1 MKALIKDIK
10 SDGSTFLQLNS
21 MIEKIAIKQTFLF
34 GAIKGDLVKV
44 KITNRKKYGIS
55 DGKVTEVIKRGSDHF
70 TAKVEVKED
79 LKFAILYPYQSKKII
94 INDSFNNLKDNDVI
108 EVKVTNWNDHFNP
121 ANGEVIKLINKATD
135 FEADYN
141 YITNKYKL
149 FGRSKNNYKKKDL
162 TKIFKSQKKR
172 RKDLSKLETFTI
184 DPKNAK
190 DFDDAISITKEDD
203 IYSLFVHIAD
213 VSEFV
218 KKGDPNDL
226 IAQTKGNSYYFPEG
240 TIHMLPKYIATNLG
254 SLLAQRQRLAITLK
268 LQIDKTGNILNYE
281 FFESIIECKKNFS
294 YEAVESI
301 IEGKINSSFKR
312 SFENLNELC
321 LILKK
326 NRYKIG
332 GIALHSKEVKFKL
345 DSYGNPIDIQ
355 LKKKLKS
362 HYIIEEIMLL
372 ANKTAASELIKLSS
386 PDYSFSIF
394 RNHDIPSKK
403 SENFINKLAKNF
415 KIHPLDKGTTLNYN
429 KLNESLKKL
438 NSEQEK
444 YIISHLILKKLKKA
458 CYQVSNR
465 GHFGTGFKHYTH
477 FTSPIRRYSD
487 LTVHRIIKQKFKSQN
502 PIKNEELIE
511 IVKFSNDGERRAND
525 AEREYFKLK
534 CFKWIKSKKRV
545 KGNIVGFT
553 EKSIEIAEMQTQF
566 IGQVNYDSL
575 GKTIYEIS
583 KDKLKLSIS
592 RGKYVLKIGQKVSLI
607 AKSFFTHS
615 MRIYFHIEDNLIEK
629 Y

>member
-1 MKALIKDIK
+1 MKAHIKNIN
-10 SDGSTFLQLNS
+10 SDGSVFLKLNL
-21 MIEKIAIKQTFLF
+21 MAEKIAIKQSFLF
-34 GAIKGDLVKV
+34 GALKGDLVKV
-44 KITNRKKYGIS
+44 KVTNRKKYGIS
-55 DGKVTEVIKRGSDHF
+55 DGKVTEVIKRGSDQF
-70 TAKVEVKED
+70 TARVEIKEN

-94 INDSFNNLKDNDVI
+94 INDSLNTLEDNDVI
-108 EVKVTNWNDHFNP
+108 EVRVNSWNDHFNP
-121 ANGEVIKLINKATD
+121 ANGEVVRLINRATD

-141 YITNKYKL
+141 YITKKYKL
-149 FGRSKNNYKKKDL
+149 FGRSQNNYKKKDL

-190 DFDDAISITKEDD
+190 DFDDAISITKEND

-254 SLLAQRQRLAITLK
+254 SLLAQSKRLTLTLK
-268 LQIDKTGNILNYE
+268 LQINKTGKILSYE
-281 FFESIIECKKNFS
+281 FFESIIKCKRNFS
-294 YEAVESI
+294 YETVEKI
-301 IEGKINSSFKR
+301 MKGKINSSFQN
-312 SFENLNELC
+312 SLLSLNELC
-321 LILKK
+321 LILKEK
-326 NRYKIG
+326 RYKIG
-332 GIALHSKEVKFKL
+332 GIALHSREIKFKV
-345 DSYGNPIDIQ
+345 DNYGNPIDIQ
-355 LKKKLKS
+355 IKKKLRS
-362 HYIIEEIMLL
+362 HSIVEEIMLL

-394 RNHDIPSKK
+394 RNHNIPSKK
-403 SENFINKLAKNF
+403 GENFIKELAKNF
-415 KIHPLDKGTTLNYN
+415 KIYSLNAGNTLNYH

-444 YIISHLILKKLKKA
+444 YVISQLILKKFKKA

-487 LTVHRIIKQKFKSQN
+487 LTVHRILKQKFKSQN
-502 PIKNEELIE
+502 PVRNEELIKVVE
-511 IVKFSNDGERRAND
+511 FCNDGERRANE

-534 CFKWIKSKKRV
+534 CLKWIKSKKRV
-545 KGNIVGFT
+545 KGNIVGF
-553 EKSIEIAEMQTQF
+553 KKKFIEVAEMQTQF
-566 IGQVNYDSL
+566 IGYVDYHSL
-575 GKTIYEIS
+575 GRNIHKIS
-583 KDKLKLSIS
+583 KNELKLSI
-592 RGKYVLKIGQKVSLI
+592 LKAKCILKVGQKLNLI
-607 AKSFFTHS
+607 TKSVYTHS
-615 MRIYFHIEDNLIEK
+615 MEIYFHIEDNLIEK